1 MFKRDMI
8 CRIPTL
14 IPNLP
19 KAGRVELLRIQTGP
33 GKAGACIVLALSAI
47 AAIPKEARAQGTP
60 PLELV
65 RTAIENELKDND
77 QTHLYSWKERKRR
90 TPRGT
95 QVEHLVKTPSG
106 VVSRVV
112 LIDEKPLTAEQQ
124 ATEEERLRKATDPA
138 TMRRKL
144 KEDQDDDARTRKL
157 VAAIPEAFDFTYVDT
172 LTAQNGH
179 ALTTLKFTPR
189 AGYVPP
195 TRELKVFA
203 GMEGELVVDETAGRL
218 AKVDGTLVKD
228 VEFGW
233 GIFGRLYKGGR
244 FLIEKREV
252 TSTHWDTARQLLHF
266 DGKVFMFKSIH
277 INEDETAWDYQPVPP
292 MSVEQALD
300 FLNHS
305 ERPQD
310 ATLAPERSRGA
321 RSNARSAPGAVHS
334 RAPAT
339 RLPQSFRS
347 GRP

>member
-1 MFKRDMI
+1 MFKRVVI

-14 IPNLP
+14 ISHLP
-19 KAGRVELLRIQTGP
+19 KAGRWELLRIQTGP

-47 AAIPKEARAQGTP
+47 TAIPKEARAQGTH

-65 RTAIENELKDND
+65 RTAVENELKDND

-95 QVEHLVKTPSG
+95 QMEHLVNTPSG

-124 ATEEERLRKATDPA
+124 ADEEQRLRKATDPA

-144 KEDQDDDARTRKL
+144 K
-157 VAAIPEAFDFTYVDT
+157 
-172 LTAQNGH
+172 AQNGH

-195 TRELKVFA
+195 TRELKVVA

-300 FLNHS
+300 FLNRS

-347 GRP
+347 GR